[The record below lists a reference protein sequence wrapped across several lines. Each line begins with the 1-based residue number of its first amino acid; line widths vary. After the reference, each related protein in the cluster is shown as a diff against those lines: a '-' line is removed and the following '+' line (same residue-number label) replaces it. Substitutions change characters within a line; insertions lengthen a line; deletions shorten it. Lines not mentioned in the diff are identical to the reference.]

1 MFSDYQLNYQEVIED
16 LQSAINLELGDKE
29 SFWNR
34 PGHPMTWERYHSTE
48 GKYDFFFFFNF
59 SLLLVRV
66 VVQEVSRI
74 IISVISITSGGVISI
89 SVMCDSIT
97 FQIELRIYIKK

>member
-48 GKYDFFFFFNF
+48 GKYDFFFFF
-59 SLLLVRV
+59 
-66 VVQEVSRI
+66 
-74 IISVISITSGGVISI
+74 
-89 SVMCDSIT
+89 
-97 FQIELRIYIKK
+97 